1 MSYQGCNCGLSSK
14 CVQSSRGMM
23 AGCYPL
29 EALLQSTFQCFY
41 NQTCIDSN
49 NVFQALNTSSSTS
62 SQFLTNSTIES
73 ILNKLMVEDY
83 SINISYE
90 NYFSKC
96 EPLLCSYSYSGHR
109 DILDVTLNITGIYGG
124 LCHNCKIYCCII
136 SQTIP
141 QQEPESHSTE

>member
-1 MSYQGCNCGLSSK
+1 CGLSSK

-41 NQTCIDSN
+41 NQTCINSHN
-49 NVFQALNTSSSTS
+49 IFQALNISSSTS
-62 SQFLTNSTIES
+62 SQFFINSSIES

-90 NYFSKC
+90 NYFSQC
-96 EPLLCSYSYSGHR
+96 EPLLCSYSYSGHL
-109 DILDVTLNITGIYGG
+109 DILAMTSNIIGIYGG
-124 LCHNCKIYCCII
+124 LVII
-136 SQTIP
+136 ARFIVVFFFKLYLNKNQKVSP
-141 QQEPESHSTE
+141 QESET

>member
-1 MSYQGCNCGLSSK
+1 
-14 CVQSSRGMM
+14 MM

-109 DILDVTLNITGIYGG
+109 DMLEVTSNIIGIYGG
-124 LCHNCKIYCCII
+124 LVIIARFIVLLFLKLYHNKN
-136 SQTIP
+136 QKVTP
-141 QQEPESHSTE
+141 QNDEAGYLYKY